1 MGSSPATAR
10 ATSTC
15 GDTVGRVSPARPLAL
30 ALALTLAACSEPP
43 ERRRPDAAVDL
54 PRAEVATDATP
65 DDVTADAVTADAPSD
80 IAPDAPADAAPDVAP
95 ARLRVLFVGNSYTF
109 YNDLPAVVSRIGDAA
124 ARAGRGP
131 AVESASVT
139 VGGATMRNHWDT
151 GDAPRRIMNESWDAV
166 VLQGQSVEP
175 ALNFTEFRTYGAR
188 FGMLAN
194 TQRARPVY
202 FATWPRRADDAV
214 YAQSWSGGTPE
225 AFNGR
230 LHTAY
235 GQVAAQVM
243 GAVAPVGNVWM
254 AALAARPSVT
264 LYDADGS
271 HPSPAGSWLAAC
283 VIYRALAGVP
293 APPESDGAL
302 AGLTAEDARALRELA
317 NAP

>member
-1 MGSSPATAR
+1 
-10 ATSTC
+10 
-15 GDTVGRVSPARPLAL
+15 VSPARQF

-43 ERRRPDAAVDL
+43 ERPRPSAAVDV
-54 PRAEVATDATP
+54 PRADVAADDVAADAAP
-65 DDVTADAVTADAPSD
+65 DDVTIDAVTADA
-80 IAPDAPADAAPDVAP
+80 AVDAPSVDAAPDVAA
-95 ARLRVLFVGNSYTF
+95 ARLRVLFVGNSYTY
-109 YNDLPAVVSRIGDAA
+109 YNDLPMVVSRIGDAA

-131 AVESASVT
+131 AVEGASVT